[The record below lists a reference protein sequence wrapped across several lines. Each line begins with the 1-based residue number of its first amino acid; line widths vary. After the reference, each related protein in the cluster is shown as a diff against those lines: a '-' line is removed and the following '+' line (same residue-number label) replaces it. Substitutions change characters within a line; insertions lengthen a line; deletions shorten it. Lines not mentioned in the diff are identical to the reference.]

1 MQLILVSVSI
11 SSNRWKI
18 TSEWVILIEP
28 VTPGT
33 VQVSVVWSSAQPG
46 PQVTADRPRRNPAYS
61 DRSRRTVTPITDLSI
76 AQCFNLKNPS
86 KLFIDFPILCLYDTL
101 TFLLSSLEEYNDGK
115 KRSLRRNNDAIASIA
130 ERALYAR
137 FIKTSFITS
146 NSFLPQLIQF
156 ADNDKEKP
164 IPWPNLIIA
173 A

>member
-1 MQLILVSVSI
+1 MAILQTLLLRLAAHEAGQI
-11 SSNRWKI
+11 PQADR
-18 TSEWVILIEP
+18 
-28 VTPGT
+28 PGNAHAP
-33 VQVSVVWSSAQPG
+33 AQPG

-115 KRSLRRNNDAIASIA
+115 KRSLRRNNDEIASIA

-146 NSFLPQLIQF
+146 NPFLPQLIQF
-156 ADNDKEKP
+156 ADNDKEKA
-164 IPWPNLIIA
+164 IPCPKLIMA
-173 A
+173 ARLSQSPY